1 MLKSYFVA
9 AVRNLFRSKYYSL
22 INILGLGVAM
32 ALCVAGYVNY
42 QFSQS
47 FDSYHKNKN
56 NIYAVSSYK
65 IVNNERQNWSYIPM
79 PMAPALKKDI
89 PGIIKFSRV
98 SVGVGTMIYGDKV
111 LREAFY
117 FVDEDFF
124 KMFTFPLIL
133 KGGKSWDKSSIIITD
148 EIAHKYFGDE
158 NPIGKQVVINPDNKG
173 NFVFTVFG
181 VIEKPPK
188 NSSLQMTV
196 CLPYENVKEML
207 EFDPDDWDHWARGTF
222 VQLEDNVSAAEI
234 EKQLQEF
241 IPHTSEANPEWS
253 PDGFYMIPL
262 TQLAFVTRELYGNPY
277 TSGMHPAA
285 IIAPSVT
292 ALLVLLLACF
302 NFINTSI
309 AFATRRLKEIGIRK
323 VMGGMR
329 RQLVMQ
335 FIGENLVLCFVAL
348 IVAAVFAEIFVPA
361 YDSLWPEIS
370 LTMNYLQ
377 NPELILF
384 LIGLLLFTSI
394 AAGAYPAFYISAYN
408 PINIFR
414 GKQKLG
420 GSNPLVRILLVFQF
434 ALSITAIIAAMI
446 LGNNAEYIR
455 NLDLGFDREN
465 ILVIPING
473 EDKYTRLKS
482 AIENHPDIVSIGGSH
497 HLMGRFLRVSD
508 AEYEGTTRRSWI
520 FGIGD
525 NFLETVG
532 FKLVDGHGFN
542 SDSETSDMQTVIVN
556 DMLVKEFGWKSAL
569 DKFIT
574 MELADEKAEYR
585 VVGVVKDFY
594 PNGVSSKILPT
605 VLYKT
610 PAEDYQYLSL
620 KYSSNDKGNLTAYIG
635 KEWEKLFPQL
645 PFRSFGVEDILAEDA
660 QTTES
665 IRLVFLYIAVMVV
678 IISGMGLIA
687 LVSLNIARRTK
698 EIGIRKVLG
707 ATAANIGMLISKEFA
722 YLVIIASVLGS
733 VIAYFLVGSLMSSI
747 WEYYVAIGPVPF
759 ILSAVIFFCIALLTV
774 TFQIINI
781 ATTNP
786 VEAIK
791 YE

>member
-42 QFSQS
+42 QFSRS

-98 SVGVGTMIYGDKV
+98 SLGAGTMIYGDKV
-111 LREAFY
+111 LRETLY

-133 KGGKSWDKSSIIITD
+133 EGGKSWDKSSIIITD

-158 NPIGKQVVINPDNKG
+158 NPIGKQVVINTDNKR

-181 VIEKPPK
+181 VVEKPPK
-188 NSSLQMTV
+188 NSSLQITV
-196 CLPYENVKEML
+196 CLSYENVKEML
-207 EFDPDDWDHWARGTF
+207 KFDPDDWKKWARGTF
-222 VQLEDNVSAAEI
+222 VQLEDNVSASEI

-241 IPHTSEANPEWS
+241 IPHTNEANSEWLT
-253 PDGFYMIPL
+253 DGFYMIPL
-262 TQLAFVTRELYGNPY
+262 TQLALVTRELYGYSFNY
-277 TSGMHPAA
+277 GMHPAA

-335 FIGENLVLCFVAL
+335 FIGENLLLCFVAL
-348 IVAAVFAEIFVPA
+348 FVAAVFAEIFVPA
-361 YDSLWPEIS
+361 YDSLWPDIS

-384 LIGLLLFTSI
+384 LIGLLLFTAI

-446 LGNNAEYIR
+446 LGNNAEYIQ

-473 EDKYTRLKS
+473 EDEYTRLKS

-497 HLMGRFLRVSD
+497 HLMGSFLQVSD

-542 SDSETSDMQTVIVN
+542 SDSGTSNMQTVIVN
-556 DMLVKEFGWKSAL
+556 EMLVKEFGWKSAL
-569 DKFIT
+569 DKYIT
-574 MELADEKAEYR
+574 MELADEKSEYR
-585 VVGVVKDFY
+585 VVGVVRDFF

-605 VLYKT
+605 VLYRT

-620 KYSSNDKGNLTAYIG
+620 KYSSNDKGNLTAYIR

-645 PFRSFGVEDILAEDA
+645 PYSSFGIEDILAEDA
-660 QTTES
+660 QVTES

-707 ATAANIGMLISKEFA
+707 ATAANIGLLISKEFA

-747 WEYYVAIGPVPF
+747 WEYYVSIGPTPF
-759 ILSAVIFFCIALLTV
+759 VLSAIIFFCIALLTV
-774 TFQIINI
+774 AFQIISI